1 MVYGIIEEKSREDT
15 MDFKELTYVLAI
27 ARHQNITRAAE
38 ALHLTQP
45 TLSKFLKALETE
57 LHQPLF
63 QRLGN
68 RYQPTYAGERYLQR
82 AREILE
88 AKRALDQEMGD
99 IIKNNEG
106 YLKIGFPTMRGT
118 YMLPVT
124 LPIFHDRYPNVRIDV
139 HEANSE
145 HLVKLLLDGDIDLAF
160 FNYLDPEPGLA
171 TTVISR
177 EEVVLVMNRD
187 SEFTRFGR
195 KKKDCRYPHM
205 DLKLLKD
212 QGFILQNATQRTRQ
226 VVDRLFRQQHME
238 PRIILETKNIQAEA
252 ELAARG
258 YGFTFIT
265 ETHLKY
271 IPDRSQLALF
281 SVGSP
286 STTVTFVAA
295 YRKNGYLP
303 FHAQE
308 YIKVVKEFT

>member
-1 MVYGIIEEKSREDT
+1 
-15 MDFKELTYVLAI
+15 
-27 ARHQNITRAAE
+27 
-38 ALHLTQP
+38 
-45 TLSKFLKALETE
+45 
-57 LHQPLF
+57 
-63 QRLGN
+63 
-68 RYQPTYAGERYLQR
+68 
-82 AREILE
+82 
-88 AKRALDQEMGD
+88 MGD